1 VDLPPSLLL
10 GVGEAFV
17 DPTPWLKDF
26 AIATSG
32 TADKIALF
40 VGMGLV
46 LTAVC
51 ALVGVVG
58 APRGDGSTRRRT
70 VGLLLFA
77 LVGVVGLGAV
87 LRRPGPAPSTVRR
100 RCWACWS
107 GSAC

>member
-1 VDLPPSLLL
+1 MDLPPSPLL

-17 DPTPWLKDF
+17 DPSPPWLKDF

-51 ALVGVVG
+51 ALGGVVG
-58 APRGDGSTRRRT
+58 APRGDGSTGRRT
-70 VGLLLFA
+70 V
-77 LVGVVGLGAV
+77 
-87 LRRPGPAPSTVRR
+87 PSTVRR